1 MCGTTRSRRWRTPYG
16 LPRREAAAR
25 PDQGP
30 RAFPRTISLDPGAHP
45 IRDGQLPVRHGEGP
59 REAVGP
65 AARRRLRTA
74 PADGDSGDRAVPRR
88 TRVQG
93 GDARARRTLLRR
105 RPDRDRDLTK
115 PREGL
120 QRDLRLLRRGPPGY
134 RRPVSGPVRLA
145 ECENDRPGE
154 NVRSIGRRGR
164 GGP

>member
-74 PADGDSGDRAVPRR
+74 PADGDSGDR
-88 TRVQG
+88 
-93 GDARARRTLLRR
+93 
-105 RPDRDRDLTK
+105 DLTK

-164 GGP
+164 GG